1 MQVVDFCEELYT
13 SGVRSPFLIAFLIDM
28 YEEKCIRSDSDVDNI
43 EELSAKVLEYCKL
56 MATDVDKIREKYW
69 DYVAGNFKTQMT
81 KGQQKTSK
89 KSVDASEETPF
100 ATV

>member
-1 MQVVDFCEELYT
+1 MDFCEELYT

-28 YEEKCIRSDSDVDNI
+28 YEEKCIRCDSDVDNI
-43 EELSAKVLEYCKL
+43 VELTAKVFEYCKL

-69 DYVAGNFKTQMT
+69 DYVAGNFKIQMA
-81 KGQQKTSK
+81 KNHHKTYM
-89 KSVDASEETPF
+89 KSLSEGGEGEPLA